1 MDSIAVF
8 MIGQIQV
15 LPVTAKQ
22 VQTATRQD
30 QIFSQVFRY
39 VQTGW
44 PQHVDEAY
52 KPFAH
57 RKQELSIETGCLL
70 WGNRVIIKIKL
81 LVSKRV
87 TQRSPWSIKDEMKLF
102 LVSRIRQ
109 GH

>member
-1 MDSIAVF
+1 

-30 QIFSQVFRY
+30 QILSQVFRY

-52 KPFAH
+52 KSFAH

-70 WGNRVIIKIKL
+70 WGNRVIIPMKL
-81 LVSKRV
+81 RSCLVKELR
-87 TQRSPWSIKDEMKLF
+87 TQRSPWSIKDESFSTKLF